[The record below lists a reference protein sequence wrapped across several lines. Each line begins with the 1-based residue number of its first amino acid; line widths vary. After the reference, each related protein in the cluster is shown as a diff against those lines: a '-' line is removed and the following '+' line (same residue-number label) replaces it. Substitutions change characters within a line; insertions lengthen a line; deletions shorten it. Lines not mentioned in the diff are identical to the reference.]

1 MNNLSSIKII
11 SLKEI
16 ETENYIES
24 LLNLSLSY
32 KIITK
37 EEYRLIISNL
47 TSLLKEELINY
58 SQGLISSLSH
68 DTIMSIK
75 NNILFILGFYLKN
88 QNSNEGINSL
98 KNINCIKLYS
108 KSLIFIDSE
117 FKSLRLFYQT
127 VFYKSLIKTENYYYN
142 ATLKMGLTAFFQN
155 YNFKTNALDII
166 ITADYLPYL
175 KIEKKKGLLFMKEYL
190 NYLYYENLFLNKFSE
205 QKIHLLLKHLY
216 VNYKNLPVN
225 IFKEVVINAII
236 LEYLNIDMFTLNF
249 KKINF
254 YNLKEDYLKDA
265 ALFKSKLHK
274 AFTNVL
280 TKIKVSGNSQTYLI
294 KCSKPL
300 IDNIIFTMKYNIHLT
315 NK

>member
-58 SQGLISSLSH
+58 SQGLTSSLSH
-68 DTIMSIK
+68 DTVMSIK

-88 QNSNEGINSL
+88 QNPNESINSL
-98 KNINCIKLYS
+98 KDINRIKLYF
-108 KSLIFIDSE
+108 KSLMFIDSK

-175 KIEKKKGLLFMKEYL
+175 KIEKKRGLSFMKEYL
-190 NYLYYENLFLNKFSE
+190 DYLYYENLFLNKFSE
-205 QKIHLLLKHLY
+205 QKIHLLLKNLY
-216 VNYKNLPVN
+216 GNYKNLPVN
-225 IFKEVVINAII
+225 IFKEVLINAII

-274 AFTNVL
+274 AFINVL
-280 TKIKVSGNSQTYLI
+280 TKIKVSGNPKTYLI
-294 KCSKPL
+294 KCSKSL